1 VGGPEAR
8 IMLVRHPQTVANAER
23 RFIGRSDSPLTALGV
38 AQRAALAQ
46 AVAAFAPLHVF
57 SSPIPRALD
66 AARIAAPPGVAVI
79 VEDDLIEVD
88 FGLAEG
94 LTHSEMA
101 ERGIA
106 LDYDGPGPVA
116 PGGETLA
123 ALEARVARVGARIAA
138 AGARS
143 AVFTHGGVFRRL
155 LGAWLEL
162 PREAIWRFSVTNAAV
177 AVIKVADGYATLES
191 FGPALAPEP

>member
-1 VGGPEAR
+1 
-8 IMLVRHPQTVANAER
+8 MLVRHPQTVANAER
-23 RFIGRSDSPLTALGV
+23 RFIGRSDSPLTDRGIE
-38 AQRAALAQ
+38 QRNALAE
-46 AVAAFAPLHVF
+46 AVAVFKPLQVF

-79 VEDDLIEVD
+79 VADDLIEVD

-94 LTHSEMA
+94 LKHSEMV

-123 ALEARVARVGARIAA
+123 ALEERVARVAARIAES
-138 AGARS
+138 GLRS

-155 LGAWLEL
+155 LGAWLDL
-162 PREAIWRFSVTNAAV
+162 PRGAIWRFSVTNGAIAV
-177 AVIKVADGYATLES
+177 VRVADGYATLES
-191 FGPALAPEP
+191 FGPVLAREP